1 MSGPV
6 FVALVNPKSGGNVG
20 ASLLSRFKEIL
31 DEERVYNLSEDGG
44 PKRALV
50 EHCQTENLRIIACGG
65 DGTVG
70 WILSVMDSMKS
81 SFPRGRRPAIGIIP
95 LGTGN
100 DLSRSLNW
108 GGKYRDKPLRKV
120 LIDIAKADVVSMD
133 RWALNVSEN
142 LNATTSSSIPIL
154 SSSPSSRRSP
164 GANSYQEDVDGL
176 DGDSKAADSK
186 LPMNVLNNYF
196 SVGIDAHIAL
206 QFHRARNN
214 NPEHFKSRTRNL
226 LYYGLEG
233 GKDLFKQQWRN
244 LMDYVTIECDGVDFT
259 HRLKAYGTHSVLFLN
274 IKSYAGGTRPWNNKS
289 KGFGVQDM
297 NDGLLEV
304 VAIDNLD
311 LAILHAGGSGASVC
325 QCRTAVITTTKDVPM
340 QVDGEPVM
348 MKPCR
353 IEISLGNHS
362 SAPSA
367 NMLVR
372 NKNATYAVRDDEIET
387 WAAKTIQHSFKQY
400 KKKALSQEVTET

>member
-20 ASLLSRFKEIL
+20 NQLLHRFKEIL
-31 DEERVYNLSEDGG
+31 NEDRVYNLSDEDHPG
-44 PKRALV
+44 PAKALEDHKDV
-50 EHCQTENLRIIACGG
+50 EHLRLIACGG

-70 WILSVMDSMKS
+70 WVLSVMDSMT
-81 SFPRGRRPAIGIIP
+81 FPKGRPAIGIIP

-120 LIDIAKADVVSMD
+120 LLDIAKADVVHMD
-133 RWALNVSEN
+133 RWTLHVNIDSSLLN
-142 LNATTSSSIPIL
+142 
-154 SSSPSSRRSP
+154 
-164 GANSYQEDVDGL
+164 QEF
-176 DGDSKAADSK
+176 SHADEK
-186 LPMNVLNNYF
+186 LPLSVLNNYF

-214 NPEHFKSRTRNL
+214 HPNHFTSRTRNL
-226 LYYGLEG
+226 LFYGLEG

-244 LMDYVTIECDGVDFT
+244 LMDFVSIECDGEDYT
-259 HRLKAYGTHSVLFLN
+259 QRLKAYGTHSVLFLN
-274 IKSYAGGTRPWNNKS
+274 IKSYAGGTRPWNRKN
-289 KGFGVQDM
+289 GPQDM

-325 QCRTAVITTTKDVPM
+325 QCRTAVIRTKKPVPM
-340 QVDGEPVM
+340 QVDGEPSLM
-348 MKPCR
+348 QPCT
-353 IEISLGNHS
+353 IQIGID
-362 SAPSA
+362 PSA
-367 NMLVR
+367 AREAKMLAR
-372 NKNATYAVRDDEIET
+372 NKNATYAVKDEEIEN
-387 WAAKTIQHSFKQY
+387 WAAKKIQNSFKQY
-400 KKKALSQEVTET
+400 KYHKTMSLDKDGGDDLV